1 MQEISLDKH
10 IVLIDS
16 PGVVLSTNDQS
27 DSLVLRQAIK
37 VEELSD
43 PIKPV
48 DALLNRIEHDQL
60 LKYYRIAK
68 FKTTEQFLASVAR
81 KKGQLS
87 AGGVPNIDE
96 TARQVIRDYLNG
108 KLTFFTQPPVDDD
121 DEDDEGDDAGD
132 MNMDSQEEDS
142 DEDDDDMDDDSD
154 Q

>member
-1 MQEISLDKH
+1 M
-10 IVLIDS
+10 
-16 PGVVLSTNDQS
+16 
-27 DSLVLRQAIK
+27 
-37 VEELSD
+37 
-43 PIKPV
+43 
-48 DALLNRIEHDQL
+48 
-60 LKYYRIAK
+60 
-68 FKTTEQFLASVAR
+68 ASVAR